1 MPVGRCPVLVERDDE
16 LTELSR
22 LAGEA
27 AARPVIVAV
36 TGESGT
42 GKSRLAQEL
51 GDSLPAPWT
60 VARFRQTRPGAA
72 LPQAPA
78 ERPVLAVLDDAH
90 FLDPAALEALPG
102 WLTGPGLVLL
112 TFRLDFHAAGS
123 AEMRALARLARE
135 PACRELRL
143 GPLSPAGVD
152 RMAAAMGAYAPPDL
166 HERTGGNP
174 FWAEEV
180 LRTGARLP
188 WTVLETIALQL
199 EGLPPAALEL
209 ARALAVAGAPV
220 PAAAAA
226 RLVAGLDA
234 AWAALADAGLAA
246 GQGDIGL
253 RHGLVG
259 EAIAA
264 RLGPQE
270 RAAWHARV
278 AAALEGGDD
287 ADRVAHHWAAAGD
300 TVRAGRIARVAASRL
315 RADGATR
322 RAFDCFALAVRHDPD
337 PELLEEAALTAARLG
352 EYGRLRE
359 WVAAAERGYRAQ
371 GRADRAAR
379 MLLEPAFDY
388 LPVRRSAA
396 AREEPVERLL
406 GAAQAAARDG
416 DLDAARC
423 RVDAALAAA
432 RERGDAM
439 ALARAARLVLFTLGE
454 FDRGEALLD
463 DAEALLDAD
472 AEHGRESRLLTIRGW
487 SRFTRGHADEGLGLL
502 RRAVAINR
510 ERTEAV
516 VRTGEIALADAT
528 ILTGD
533 LEAGVERLLAAATAL
548 PDAQALVDMVEGYRR
563 FEHGDIDGGLAMIV
577 RGSDAI
583 LGAFDFDPLSRAV
596 TAAHVLHVRLLA
608 EVHGGRPEAA
618 RRTVERLDRLAPEPY
633 SVMAADAAYALG
645 RAGEP
650 ERARPRIADIARVL
664 SAPGVLAVAEAVRGF
679 QAAGEERARRL
690 ARAAELFE
698 QAPRAVLAAELW
710 CDAAA
715 AAGPGPAATAALG
728 HARRLCETFGLARV
742 AARADAVAA
751 ELAGRPPRLPP
762 ELAELTP
769 RERDVV
775 LLAAEGLSNR
785 EIGARL
791 YLSEG
796 TVRNYLSTAYAKLGV
811 TRRAELAR
819 RLAPAQVTG

>member
-143 GPLSPAGVD
+143 GPLSRAGID

-199 EGLPPAALEL
+199 GAVPPGAQEL
-209 ARALAVAGAPV
+209 ARALAVAEAPL
-220 PAAAAA
+220 PAQAAG
-226 RLVAGLDA
+226 RVVADLDA
-234 AWAALADAGLAA
+234 AWAALADAGLASPDP
-246 GQGDIGL
+246 GEIRL
-253 RHGLVG
+253 RHGLVA

-270 RAAWHARV
+270 RAAWHARL
-278 AAALEGGDD
+278 AAALEGAADD
-287 ADRVAHHWAAAGD
+287 DRVARHWAAAGD
-300 TVRAGRIARVAASRL
+300 TERAAGIARAAAPRL
-315 RADGATR
+315 RAAGATR
-322 RAFDCFALAVRHDPD
+322 RAFDCFALAVRHDPA

-352 EYGRLRE
+352 EYDRLRE
-359 WVAAAERGYRAQ
+359 WVTAAERGYRAQ

-388 LPVRRSAA
+388 LPVPRSAA
-396 AREEPVERLL
+396 ARDEPVERLL
-406 GAAQAAARDG
+406 GQAQTAAREG
-416 DLDAARC
+416 DLDAAR
-423 RVDAALAAA
+423 RHVDAALAAA

-439 ALARAARLVLFTLGE
+439 ALARAARLVIFTLGE

-472 AEHGRESRLLTIRGW
+472 AEHGQASRLLTIRGW

-502 RRAVAINR
+502 RRAVAIGR

-516 VRTGEIALADAT
+516 IRTGEIALADAT

-533 LEAGVERLLAAATAL
+533 IDAGVERLIAAAGAL
-548 PDAQALVDMVEGYRR
+548 PDAGALVDTGEGYRR
-563 FEHGDIDGGLAMIV
+563 FERGDVEAGLALLV
-577 RGSDAI
+577 RGSDGI
-583 LGAFDFDPLSRAV
+583 LGAFDFDPLGRAV
-596 TAAHVLHVRLLA
+596 TASHVLHVRLLA
-608 EVHGGRPEAA
+608 EVHGGRPAA
-618 RRTVERLDRLAPEPY
+618 ALRTVERLDRLAPEPY
-633 SVMAADAAYALG
+633 SVMAADAAYALA
-645 RAGEP
+645 RAGAP
-650 ERARPRIADIARVL
+650 ERAQPRIADIARVL
-664 SAPGVLAVAEAVRGF
+664 SAPGVLAVAQAVRGF
-679 QAAGEERARRL
+679 QTAGEERARRL
-690 ARAAELFE
+690 QRAAELFE
-698 QAPRAVLAAELW
+698 RAPRAVIAAELW

-715 AAGPGPAATAALG
+715 AAGPGGAATAAPQD
-728 HARRLCETFGLARV
+728 ARRLG
-742 AARADAVAA
+742 
-751 ELAGRPPRLPP
+751 
-762 ELAELTP
+762 
-769 RERDVV
+769 
-775 LLAAEGLSNR
+775 
-785 EIGARL
+785 GAR
-791 YLSEG
+791 
-796 TVRNYLSTAYAKLGV
+796 
-811 TRRAELAR
+811 
-819 RLAPAQVTG
+819 